1 MTVFVIVTLKEENS
15 FEKSK
20 QAFLNNEHIVHMW
33 QATGDVDYVLE
44 VEVDSTKELHSIVS
58 DLDKLDDVK
67 YCRAHVMLHNIK

>member
-20 QAFLNNEHIVHMW
+20 QAFLDNEYIVHVW

-44 VEVDSTKELHSIVS
+44 VEVDSTKELYTIVN
-58 DLDKLDDVK
+58 DLEKLEDVK
-67 YCRAHVMLHNIK
+67 HCSAHVMLHNIK